1 MTPAV
6 LWVLLVFVYLP
17 TPHWGVA
24 SIEFPYSDTSGN
36 RAPMVSTFTSRN
48 ECLAGLKEAKEELA
62 GMVLTDHQD
71 SRAVFGV
78 GRNKV
83 VDVNPENGNATMR
96 PNIWRHEPKCVRAAL
111 LLATGTAHANDLL
124 PESVLGRWCHDG
136 KISNESK
143 EVYFRPG
150 GCCCNDMTDGITIDQ
165 EGYSDDSPVDNPGD
179 CLFDKIER
187 RGRDT
192 YLIHT
197 RCKRLAGR
205 RSLARYWEQRW
216 DQRED
221 TYFPSAAEFQIIK
234 GLLFVT
240 WVPEG

>member
-1 MTPAV
+1 MK
-6 LWVLLVFVYLP
+6 LLL
-17 TPHWGVA
+17 TGV
-24 SIEFPYSDTSGN
+24 
-36 RAPMVSTFTSRN
+36 
-48 ECLAGLKEAKEELA
+48 
-62 GMVLTDHQD
+62 
-71 SRAVFGV
+71 
-78 GRNKV
+78 
-83 VDVNPENGNATMR
+83 
-96 PNIWRHEPKCVRAAL
+96 AAL

-124 PESVLGRWCHDG
+124 PESILGRWCYDG
-136 KISNESK
+136 NISNKSE

-165 EGYSDDSPVDNPGD
+165 EGYSDDTPVDNPGD

-197 RCKRLAGR
+197 RCKRKPD
-205 RSLARYWEQRW
+205 RW
-216 DQRED
+216 HAAED
-221 TYFPSAAEFQIIK
+221 TYFPSAAKFQIIK

>member
-36 RAPMVSTFTSRN
+36 RAPMVSTFASRN
-48 ECLAGLKEAKEELA
+48 ECLAGRKDVKEQLTGMA
-62 GMVLTDHQD
+62 GTQHQD
-71 SRAVFGV
+71 PRAVFGV
-78 GRNKV
+78 DHSKAF
-83 VDVNPENGNATMR
+83 DENGELR
-96 PNIWRHEPKCVRAAL
+96 PHIWRHEPKCVRF

-124 PESVLGRWCHDG
+124 PESVLGGWCHDG
-136 KISNESK
+136 SISNKSK
-143 EVYFRPG
+143 EVYFRPSHPDHS
-150 GCCCNDMTDGITIDQ
+150 CCCNDMTDGITIDQ

-205 RSLARYWEQRW
+205 RSLARYWDQRW
-216 DQRED
+216 DQRDD

-234 GLLFVT
+234 GLLFVR
-240 WVPEG
+240 WVPER

>member
-1 MTPAV
+1 MK
-6 LWVLLVFVYLP
+6 LLL
-17 TPHWGVA
+17 TGVA
-24 SIEFPYSDTSGN
+24 
-36 RAPMVSTFTSRN
+36 V
-48 ECLAGLKEAKEELA
+48 
-62 GMVLTDHQD
+62 
-71 SRAVFGV
+71 
-78 GRNKV
+78 
-83 VDVNPENGNATMR
+83 
-96 PNIWRHEPKCVRAAL
+96 L

-136 KISNESK
+136 NISNESK
-143 EVYFRPG
+143 EVYFRRGTEPNW
-150 GCCCNDMTDGITIDQ
+150 CCRNDFTDGITIDQ
-165 EGYSDDSPVDNPGD
+165 EGYSDDSPIDNPGD

-205 RSLARYWEQRW
+205 RSHARYG

-240 WVPEG
+240 WGPEG

>member
-36 RAPMVSTFTSRN
+36 RAPMVSTFASRN
-48 ECLAGLKEAKEELA
+48 ECLAGRKDVKEQLTGMA
-62 GMVLTDHQD
+62 GTQHQD
-71 SRAVFGV
+71 PRAVFGV
-78 GRNKV
+78 DHSKAF
-83 VDVNPENGNATMR
+83 DENGELR
-96 PNIWRHEPKCVRAAL
+96 PHIWRHEPKCVRF

-136 KISNESK
+136 NISNKSEEV

-150 GCCCNDMTDGITIDQ
+150 TERNRCCCNDFTDGITIDQ

-197 RCKRLAGR
+197 RCKR
-205 RSLARYWEQRW
+205 
-216 DQRED
+216 ED

-240 WVPEG
+240 SVPER

>member
-48 ECLAGLKEAKEELA
+48 ECLAGRKDVKEQLT
-62 GMVLTDHQD
+62 GMARTQHQD
-71 SRAVFGV
+71 PRAVFGV
-78 GRNKV
+78 DHSKGLRS
-83 VDVNPENGNATMR
+83 ENGNATMR
-96 PNIWRHEPKCVRAAL
+96 PNIWRHEPKCVRCA

-136 KISNESK
+136 NISNKSE

-150 GCCCNDMTDGITIDQ
+150 IWT
-165 EGYSDDSPVDNPGD
+165 
-179 CLFDKIER
+179 
-187 RGRDT
+187 
-192 YLIHT
+192 
-197 RCKRLAGR
+197 
-205 RSLARYWEQRW
+205 
-216 DQRED
+216 
-221 TYFPSAAEFQIIK
+221 
-234 GLLFVT
+234 
-240 WVPEG
+240 